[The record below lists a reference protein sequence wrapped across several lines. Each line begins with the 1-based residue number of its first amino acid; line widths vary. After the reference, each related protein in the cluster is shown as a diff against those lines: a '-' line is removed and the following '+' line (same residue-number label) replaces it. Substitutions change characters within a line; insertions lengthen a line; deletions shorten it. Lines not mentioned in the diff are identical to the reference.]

1 MWAAGW
7 DSVLEVTSNIST
19 YLDCFE
25 LEKFE
30 PVDSE
35 ELLSKRGLELLE
47 TNQLWG
53 GLVSA
58 RDRLSPRY
66 VFEAVTTDFWLE
78 FKLPLRFLSGSLQ
91 VNRSCQSLSPT
102 RSALMR
108 TRYNY
113 HQTGSPPDFRSL
125 LGMGWGT

>member
-53 GLVSA
+53 GLVSV
-58 RDRLSPRY
+58 RDRLSTIY
-66 VFEAVTTDFWLE
+66 MFEAVTTDF
-78 FKLPLRFLSGSLQ
+78 
-91 VNRSCQSLSPT
+91 C
-102 RSALMR
+102 
-108 TRYNY
+108 
-113 HQTGSPPDFRSL
+113 
-125 LGMGWGT
+125 

>member
-1 MWAAGW
+1 M
-7 DSVLEVTSNIST
+7 LEATSNIST

-58 RDRLSPRY
+58 RDRL
-66 VFEAVTTDFWLE
+66 
-78 FKLPLRFLSGSLQ
+78 
-91 VNRSCQSLSPT
+91 
-102 RSALMR
+102 
-108 TRYNY
+108 
-113 HQTGSPPDFRSL
+113 
-125 LGMGWGT
+125 